1 MSESETAMEKPK
13 PNMIA
18 VWIGRVISVL
28 AGLAFLAAGVMKL
41 SMALGGELDPE
52 VVKQMEEGGFPV
64 EKLLPL
70 GILLTTCAVLYL
82 IPPTSMLGAIL
93 LTGYMGGAIC
103 VHWLKG
109 EDFTMQVIL
118 PVMAW
123 LGLYLRDQ
131 RLWRMLPFRFV

>member
-1 MSESETAMEKPK
+1 MSESETVIEKPQ

-41 SMALGGELDPE
+41 SMALGGEMDPE
-52 VVKQMEEGGFPV
+52 AVKQMQEAGFPP

-70 GILLTTCAVLYL
+70 GILLTTCALLYL
-82 IPPTSMLGAIL
+82 IPPTAMLGAIL

-109 EDFTMQVIL
+109 EDFLVQAALPIL
-118 PVMAW
+118 AW

-131 RLWRMLPFRFV
+131 RLWRMIPFRWS